1 MSSGPRRPP
10 PSSVTQAPPQTEGHP
25 RILGEDTEKTD
36 PEVMLPPP
44 RPVAGDEAQ
53 VGPPRLLPGMRMPS
67 LGALDSLLA
76 DSEITEILVNDLR
89 NVMVERNGKMI
100 HSGLRIQSLEE
111 LNRIIRNILEVTGRI
126 LSVEQPYVDIMLP
139 DGSRVNIVAPPITV
153 GGPSLTIRRFPQK
166 TMGIADLIRA
176 GSLDNRMAQFLQ
188 GCILGKLNVLIC
200 GGTGTGKTTT
210 LSALAQLIPASERIV
225 VIEDTPEIRI
235 PHANSVRL
243 QTKPQMPSSPPITT
257 RELVANSLR
266 MRPDRILVGECRR
279 AEAFDML
286 QAMNTGHEGSMTTIH
301 ANAPRDGLSRLETLC
316 MLAGSDLPLI
326 VVRKQV
332 AESID
337 IIIQIRRFRDGSRK
351 ISSITELTGMEAD
364 IYTTQD
370 IFRYE
375 YNREQELK
383 GQAAPLGRFLTTGL
397 VPRASDRL
405 LEAGIAFPPNFF
417 V

>member
-1 MSSGPRRPP
+1 
-10 PSSVTQAPPQTEGHP
+10 
-25 RILGEDTEKTD
+25 
-36 PEVMLPPP
+36 
-44 RPVAGDEAQ
+44 
-53 VGPPRLLPGMRMPS
+53 
-67 LGALDSLLA
+67 
-76 DSEITEILVNDLR
+76 
-89 NVMVERNGKMI
+89 
-100 HSGLRIQSLEE
+100 
-111 LNRIIRNILEVTGRI
+111 
-126 LSVEQPYVDIMLP
+126 
-139 DGSRVNIVAPPITV
+139 
-153 GGPSLTIRRFPQK
+153 
-166 TMGIADLIRA
+166 MGIADLIRA